1 MSWHRIEGNWNR
13 FTGNVKKQW
22 GKPSDD
28 RLDRVAG
35 KRDEPVGTSPETS
48 GVKQGE
54 AGEQV
59 KPVEERHKD

>member
-28 RLDRVAG
+28 RRDGAAG
-35 KRDEPVGTSPETS
+35 QRGEPAVPMPETS
-48 GVKQGE
+48 GGTKDDAE
-54 AGEQV
+54 EQI
-59 KPVEERHKD
+59 KPAEERHKD